1 MKKLLIS
8 RILACLIFLTIW
20 GSKTYAQGST
30 SSIDAGT
37 ETFKITSNT
46 RINSQK
52 TEYQYYAS
60 ANISLFIGADEVW
73 KNDEIYSGKY
83 YLSSGGN
90 MGIKQDGNP
99 KKQTKAGYY
108 KAEQTNDN
116 KSACIALPNTGNYFH
131 FLFHT
136 KGKITLAFN
145 VKYKI
150 DPAKPDEKNQKD
162 LYVAKA
168 TNETV
173 TVVEKNNKKN
183 NYYTTRRGITPSSI
197 KVTTTEN
204 TETTETK
211 IDPQESDD
219 NKYFK
224 IRAVGGDHPMV
235 IKFDAEAGDEYCIW
249 MSSAEEFALGG
260 FTFNVDDSQRFTPW
274 TPVVH
279 RQIEFGKSPKDM
291 ENADAKAPSGV
302 EDITFMYGGWTNH
315 TNAVKAA
322 TWNADNSTWGFN
334 DNGTENTTYTIDGN
348 EKTDEWAKV
357 KAESETTEKLVTL
370 DGYGKFTAGCGQVP
384 TDQYG
389 NAYNPP
395 ATSAAPSVANIPC
408 RGTYYKFEPAKD
420 GTLNVYVRQAANSPL
435 YLVDETGK
443 PQKSIDYKAGNDAT
457 FTEGADASYTINKL
471 AACRYGFDVKAG
483 KTYVLFQN
491 NATLG
496 FYGFTFGASSTE
508 ATNVS
513 ISQTNGYTYEA
524 KNNATVTLT
533 KPLTANVWNT
543 ICLPFSMTEQQ
554 VRNAFGENARIAE
567 FKKVEESGNKEVALF
582 GMHYYQLI
590 TAGKPCLIK
599 PSKVSDNYTI
609 TGVTI
614 DAKEALTVTDSNKKF
629 DFVGTYAT
637 TSMPV
642 NSHFLGSNNGKLYY
656 ITAAKDISGLKAFLK
671 PAENNSG
678 AKLSIAFDS
687 TDNDQDNNTTGIEA
701 IKDYTDQD
709 AANSSANKGIYN
721 INGQFMGTNPAILPQ
736 GIYVKNG
743 KKFIV
748 K

>member
-1 MKKLLIS
+1 MKKLLTS

-30 SSIDAGT
+30 SSYDAGT
-37 ETFKITSNT
+37 ETFEITSNT
-46 RINSQK
+46 SIPKQS

-73 KNDEIYSGKY
+73 KNEKILGEKY

-90 MGIKQDGNP
+90 MGIKQDGIP
-99 KKQTKAGYY
+99 KKQTDAGYY
-108 KAEQTNDN
+108 GAEDTKENL
-116 KSACIALPNTGNYFH
+116 ACIALPNTGNYFH

-136 KGKITLAFN
+136 KGKIKLAFN

-150 DPAKPDEKNQKD
+150 DPTKPDEINQKY
-162 LYVAKA
+162 LYVEKA

-173 TVVEKNNKKN
+173 TVIKKDKN
-183 NYYTTRRGITPSSI
+183 YTTRRGITPSSI
-197 KVTTTEN
+197 NVTAT
-204 TETTETK
+204 TTETK

-224 IRAVGGDHPMV
+224 IRAVGGDHPME

-260 FTFNVDDSQRFTPW
+260 FTFEVDKTQLFTPW
-274 TPVVH
+274 KPVVH
-279 RQIEFGKSPKDM
+279 RQIEYGKSPEDMKD
-291 ENADAKAPSGV
+291 ADANAPSGV

-315 TNAVKAA
+315 PNAVKAA
-322 TWNADNSTWGFN
+322 TWDANNKTWGFN
-334 DNGTENTTYTIDGN
+334 DNGTDKTTYTINN
-348 EKTDEWAKV
+348 EQKIDKWEDV
-357 KAESETTEKLVTL
+357 KAESETTEHLVTL
-370 DGYGKFTAGCGQVP
+370 DGYAKFTAGCGQVP

-389 NAYNPP
+389 NAYTP
-395 ATSAAPSVANIPC
+395 ATSAAPNVANIPC

-420 GTLNVYVRQAANSPL
+420 GTLNVYVRQAADSPL

-457 FTEGADASYTINKL
+457 FKEGTDASYTINKL

-491 NATLG
+491 NETLG

-508 ATNVS
+508 ISNVT
-513 ISQTNGYTYEA
+513 ISQAEGYTYEA

-533 KPLTANVWNT
+533 KPLKANVWNA

-567 FKKVEESGNKEVALF
+567 FKKVDESGKKAVASF

-599 PSKVSDNYTI
+599 PSLVNDTYTI
-609 TGVTI
+609 KGVTI
-614 DAKEALTVTDSNKKF
+614 DAEQALTIADSNKKF
-629 DFVGTYAT
+629 DFVGTYART
-637 TSMPV
+637 TMPA
-642 NSHFLGSNNGKLYY
+642 NSHFLGSNDGKLYY
-656 ITAAKDISGLKAFLK
+656 ITADKEISGLKAFFQ
-671 PAENNSG
+671 PVSTSN

-687 TDNDQDNNTTGIEA
+687 TDNDFDNNTTGIEA
-701 IKDYTDQD
+701 IKDYMDQD

-736 GIYVKNG
+736 GIYVKNS

>member
-1 MKKLLIS
+1 MKRLLTS

-20 GSKTYAQGST
+20 GSKTYAQGSI
-30 SSIDAGT
+30 SSYTAGT

-46 RINSQK
+46 SIPKQN

-73 KNDEIYSGKY
+73 KNEEIFSGKY

-90 MGIKQDGNP
+90 MGIRQDEDP
-99 KKQTKAGYY
+99 TKQTDADYY
-108 KAEQTNDN
+108 KAERTTGS
-116 KSACIALPNTGNYFH
+116 SACIALPNTGNYFH

-136 KGKITLAFN
+136 KGKIKLAFN
-145 VKYKI
+145 VKYRDNAT
-150 DPAKPDEKNQKD
+150 DPTKLNQKD
-162 LYVAKA
+162 LYVEKA

-173 TVVEKNNKKN
+173 TVVDKNKKN
-183 NYYTTRRGITPSSI
+183 NYTTRRGITPSSI

-204 TETTETK
+204 TETTGTK
-211 IDPQESDD
+211 IDPQESDN

-224 IRAVGGDHPMV
+224 IRAVGGDHPMD
-235 IKFDAEAGDEYCIW
+235 IEFDAEAGDEYCIW

-260 FTFNVDDSQRFTPW
+260 FTFDVDESQLFTPW
-274 TPVVH
+274 KPVVH
-279 RQIEFGKSPKDM
+279 RQIEFGKSPKEIEDG
-291 ENADAKAPSGV
+291 NAPSGV

-315 TNAVKAA
+315 PNAVKAA
-322 TWNADNSTWGFN
+322 TWDATNKTWGFN
-334 DNGTENTTYTIDGN
+334 DNGTEKTKYTINGN
-348 EKTDEWAKV
+348 EKTDNWEEV

-389 NAYNPP
+389 KTYTPT
-395 ATSAAPSVANIPC
+395 TSVAPSVANIPC

-435 YLVDETGK
+435 FLVDETGK
-443 PQKSIDYKAGNDAT
+443 PQKSIDYKAGNDAK
-457 FTEGADASYTINKL
+457 FTEGTDASSYIIDKL
-471 AACRYGFDVKAG
+471 AACRYGFEVQAG

-491 NATLG
+491 NAKLG

-508 ATNVS
+508 VTNVS
-513 ISQTNGYTYEA
+513 ISQADGYTYEA

-533 KPLTANVWNT
+533 KPLKANVWNA

-554 VRNAFGENARIAE
+554 VRNAFGEDARIAE
-567 FKKVEESGNKEVALF
+567 FKKVDESGKKAVASF

-599 PSKVSDNYTI
+599 PSQVNENDTYTI
-609 TGVTI
+609 KGVTI
-614 DAKEALTVTDSNKKF
+614 DAEQALTIADSNKKF
-629 DFVGTYAT
+629 DFVGTYAPT
-637 TSMPV
+637 TMPA
-642 NSHFLGSNNGKLYY
+642 NSHFLGSNDGKLYY
-656 ITAAKDISGLKAFLK
+656 ITANKEISGLKAFFQ
-671 PAENNSG
+671 PVSTSN

-687 TDNDQDNNTTGIEA
+687 TDNDFDNNTTGIEA
-701 IKDYTDQD
+701 IKDYMDQD

>member
-1 MKKLLIS
+1 MKRLLTS

-20 GSKTYAQGST
+20 ESKIYAQGSI
-30 SSIDAGT
+30 SSYIAGT
-37 ETFKITSNT
+37 ETFEITSNT
-46 RINSQK
+46 SIPKQS

-73 KNDEIYSGKY
+73 KNEEIFSGKY

-90 MGIKQDGNP
+90 MGIKQDKDQN
-99 KKQTKAGYY
+99 KQTDAGYY
-108 KAEQTNDN
+108 KAEKTTGN
-116 KSACIALPNTGNYFH
+116 SACIALPNTGNYFH

-136 KGKITLAFN
+136 KGKIKLAFN
-145 VKYKI
+145 VKYKLN
-150 DPAKPDEKNQKD
+150 PAKPDEINRKY
-162 LYVAKA
+162 LYVEKA
-168 TNETV
+168 TNEPV
-173 TVVEKNNKKN
+173 TVVYKKN
-183 NYYTTRRGITPSSI
+183 EYTTRRGITPSSI
-197 KVTTTEN
+197 NVTAT
-204 TETTETK
+204 TETTIE
-211 IDPQESDD
+211 PQESGE

-224 IRAVGGDHPMV
+224 IIGVGGDHPMV
-235 IKFDAEAGDEYCIW
+235 IEFDAEAGDEYCIW

-260 FTFNVDDSQRFTPW
+260 FTFDVDDSQLFTPW
-274 TPVVH
+274 KPVVH

-291 ENADAKAPSGV
+291 ENADRNAPSGV

-315 TNAVKAA
+315 PNAVKAA
-322 TWNADNSTWGFN
+322 TWDEANKTWGFN
-334 DNGTENTTYTIDGN
+334 DNGTKNTKYTINDN
-348 EKTDEWAKV
+348 EKTDKWEDV
-357 KAESETTEKLVTL
+357 KAESATTEQLFTL
-370 DGYGKFTAGCGQVP
+370 DGYAKFTPGCGQVP

-389 NAYNPP
+389 NNYTPT
-395 ATSAAPSVANIPC
+395 TSAVPSVANIPC

-435 YLVDETGK
+435 FLVDETGK

-457 FTEGADASYTINKL
+457 FTEGPDASYSIDKL
-471 AACRYGFDVKAG
+471 AACRYGFEVQAG

-491 NATLG
+491 NAMLG

-508 ATNVS
+508 ETNVS
-513 ISQTNGYTYEA
+513 ISQTDGYTYEA
-524 KNNATVTLT
+524 KNNTTVTLT
-533 KPLTANVWNT
+533 KPLKANAWNA

-554 VRNAFGENARIAE
+554 VRNAFGEDARIAE
-567 FKKVEESGNKEVALF
+567 FKKVEESGKKAVASF

-599 PSKVSDNYTI
+599 PSQVNDTYTI
-609 TGVTI
+609 KGVTI
-614 DAKEALTVTDSNKKF
+614 DAENALTIADSNKKF
-629 DFVGTYAT
+629 DFVGTYAPT
-637 TSMPV
+637 TMPV
-642 NSHFLGSNNGKLYY
+642 NSHFLGSNDGKLYY
-656 ITAAKDISGLKAFLK
+656 ITADKEISGLKAFFQ
-671 PAENNSG
+671 PVSTSN

-687 TDNDQDNNTTGIEA
+687 TDNDFDNNTTGIEA
-701 IKDYTDQD
+701 IKDYMDQD

>member
-1 MKKLLIS
+1 MKRLFTS

-30 SSIDAGT
+30 SSYDAGT
-37 ETFKITSNT
+37 ETFEITSNT
-46 RINSQK
+46 KINSQS

-60 ANISLFIGADEVW
+60 ANISLFIGAKEVW
-73 KNDEIYSGKY
+73 KEPIKIGDSY
-83 YLSSGGN
+83 YLSSKGN
-90 MGIKQDGNP
+90 PGIKPNDGAG
-99 KKQTKAGYY
+99 KQIDAEY
-108 KAEQTNDN
+108 KGSQN
-116 KSACIALPNTGNYFH
+116 CIALPNTGNYFH

-136 KGKITLAFN
+136 KGKITLDFN
-145 VKYKI
+145 VNYSNETTKS
-150 DPAKPDEKNQKD
+150 
-162 LYVAKA
+162 LYVEKA
-168 TNETV
+168 TNEPV
-173 TVVEKNNKKN
+173 TVAQNNKD
-183 NYYTTRRGITPSSI
+183 YTTTKGITTEKTEASL
-197 KVTTTEN
+197 TTTGTN
-204 TETTETK
+204 ISATNK
-211 IDPQESDD
+211 DD
-219 NKYFK
+219 NRYFK
-224 IRAVGGDHPMV
+224 VHAPAGNNSLI
-235 IKFDAEAGDEYCIW
+235 IKIDAEAGEEYYIW
-249 MSSAEEFALGG
+249 MPSAEEFALGG
-260 FTFNVDDSQRFTPW
+260 FTFEVDKTQLFTPW
-274 TPVVH
+274 KPVVH
-279 RQIEFGKSPKDM
+279 RQIEYGKSPEDMKD
-291 ENADAKAPSGV
+291 ADANAPSGV

-315 TNAVKAA
+315 PNAVKAA
-322 TWNADNSTWGFN
+322 TWDANNKTWGFN
-334 DNGTENTTYTIDGN
+334 DNGTDKTTYTINN
-348 EKTDEWAKV
+348 EKKIDKWEEV
-357 KAESETTEKLVTL
+357 KAESETTEHLVTL
-370 DGYGKFTAGCGQVP
+370 DSYAKFTAGCGQVP

-389 NAYNPP
+389 NAYIP

-420 GTLNVYVRQAANSPL
+420 GTLNIYVRQAADSPL

-443 PQKSIDYKAGNDAT
+443 PQKSIDYKAGNDAK
-457 FTEGADASYTINKL
+457 FTEGTDASYTINKL

-491 NATLG
+491 NEKLG

-508 ATNVS
+508 ETKVS
-513 ISQTNGYTYEA
+513 ISQNNGYTYEA

-533 KPLTANVWNT
+533 KPLKANVWNA

-554 VRNAFGENARIAE
+554 VRNAFGEDARIAE
-567 FKKVEESGNKEVALF
+567 FKKVEESGKKDVALF

-599 PSKVSDNYTI
+599 PSQVSDTYTI
-609 TGVTI
+609 SGVTI
-614 DAKEALTVTDSNKKF
+614 DAEKALTIVDSNKKF

-642 NSHFLGSNNGKLYY
+642 NSHFLGSNDGKLYY
-656 ITAAKDISGLKAFLK
+656 ITTAKNISGLKAFLK
-671 PAENNSG
+671 PVENNSG

-687 TDNDQDNNTTGIEA
+687 TVNDQDNNTTGIEA
-701 IKDYTDQD
+701 IKDYTEQD

>member
-1 MKKLLIS
+1 MKRLLTTS

-30 SSIDAGT
+30 SSYDAGT
-37 ETFKITSNT
+37 ETFEITSNT
-46 RINSQK
+46 KINSQS

-73 KNDEIYSGKY
+73 KNDEISGKY

-90 MGIKQDGNP
+90 MGIRQDGNP
-99 KKQTKAGYY
+99 KRQTDAGYY
-108 KAEQTNDN
+108 EAEKTTGN
-116 KSACIALPNTGNYFH
+116 SACIALPNTGNYFH

-136 KGKITLAFN
+136 KGKIKLAFN
-145 VKYKI
+145 VNYAKKTGKY
-150 DPAKPDEKNQKD
+150 
-162 LYVAKA
+162 LYVEKA
-168 TNETV
+168 TNEPV
-173 TVVEKNNKKN
+173 TVVYKNNN
-183 NYYTTRRGITPSSI
+183 YTTRRGKTPSSI
-197 KVTTTEN
+197 NVTATTTE
-204 TETTETK
+204 TT
-211 IDPQESDD
+211 IDTLESGD

-224 IRAVGGDHPMV
+224 ISGAGGNHPME

-260 FTFNVDDSQRFTPW
+260 FTFNVDESQLFTPW
-274 TPVVH
+274 KPVVH
-279 RQIEFGKSPKDM
+279 RQIEFGKSPENMKD
-291 ENADAKAPSGV
+291 ADAKAPSGV

-315 TNAVKAA
+315 PNAVKAA
-322 TWNADNSTWGFN
+322 TWDAINKTWGFN
-334 DNGTENTTYTIDGN
+334 DNGTKNTTYTINN
-348 EKTDEWAKV
+348 EQKIDKWEAV
-357 KAESETTEKLVTL
+357 RAESETTDQLVTL
-370 DGYGKFTAGCGQVP
+370 DGYAKFTPGCGQVP

-389 NAYNPP
+389 NTYVPTT
-395 ATSAAPSVANIPC
+395 TSSAVPSVANIPC

-420 GTLNVYVRQAANSPL
+420 GTLNVYVRQAADSPL

-457 FTEGADASYTINKL
+457 FKEGTDASYTINKL

-491 NATLG
+491 NETLG

-513 ISQTNGYTYEA
+513 ISQNNGYTYEA
-524 KNNATVTLT
+524 KNNAKVTLT
-533 KPLTANVWNT
+533 KPLKANVWNA

-554 VRNAFGENARIAE
+554 VRNAFGEDARIAE
-567 FKKVEESGNKEVALF
+567 FKKVDESGKKAVASF

-599 PSKVSDNYTI
+599 PSLVNDTYTI
-609 TGVTI
+609 KGVTI
-614 DAKEALTVTDSNKKF
+614 DAEQALTIADSNKKF
-629 DFVGTYAT
+629 DFVGTYAPT
-637 TSMPV
+637 IMPA
-642 NSHFLGSNNGKLYY
+642 NSHFLGSNDGKLYY
-656 ITAAKDISGLKAFLK
+656 ITTAKNISGLKAFLK
-671 PAENNSG
+671 PVENNSG

-687 TDNDQDNNTTGIEA
+687 TVNDQDNNTTGIEA
-701 IKDYTDQD
+701 IKDYTDKE

-721 INGQFMGTNPAILPQ
+721 INGQFVGTNPAILPQ

>member
-1 MKKLLIS
+1 MKRLFTS

-30 SSIDAGT
+30 SSYDAGT
-37 ETFKITSNT
+37 ETFEITSNT
-46 RINSQK
+46 KINSQS

-73 KNDEIYSGKY
+73 ENPKRIGSKY
-83 YLSSGGN
+83 YLSSQGN
-90 MGIKQDGNP
+90 PGIKPDDNG
-99 KKQTKAGYY
+99 KEID
-108 KAEQTNDN
+108 AEFD
-116 KSACIALPNTGNYFH
+116 KSQNCIPLPNTGNYFH

-136 KGKITLAFN
+136 KGKIILAFN
-145 VKYKI
+145 VNY
-150 DPAKPDEKNQKD
+150 AKPGNKY
-162 LYVAKA
+162 LYVEKP
-168 TNETV
+168 TNKDV
-173 TVVEKNNKKN
+173 TLINNGN
-183 NYYTTRRGITPSSI
+183 NYT
-197 KVTTTEN
+197 
-204 TETTETK
+204 TK
-211 IDPQESDD
+211 IGISSEKTQVTSTGTEIKEPQSGD
-219 NKYFK
+219 NRYFQ
-224 IRAVGGDHPMV
+224 INASAGDHPMV
-235 IKFDAEAGDEYCIW
+235 IGIDAEAGEEYYIW
-249 MSSAEEFALGG
+249 MYKAEKFALGG
-260 FTFNVDDSQRFTPW
+260 FTFEVDKTQLFTPW
-274 TPVVH
+274 KPVVH
-279 RQIEFGKSPKDM
+279 RQIEYGKSPEDMKD
-291 ENADAKAPSGV
+291 ADANAPSGV

-315 TNAVKAA
+315 PNAVKAA
-322 TWNADNSTWGFN
+322 TWDANNKTWGFN
-334 DNGTENTTYTIDGN
+334 DNGTDKTTYTINN
-348 EKTDEWAKV
+348 EKKIDKWEEV
-357 KAESETTEKLVTL
+357 KAESETTEHLVTL
-370 DGYGKFTAGCGQVP
+370 DSYAKFTAGCGQVP

-389 NAYNPP
+389 NAYTP

-420 GTLNVYVRQAANSPL
+420 GTLNIYVRQAADSPL

-457 FTEGADASYTINKL
+457 FKEGTDASYTINKL

-491 NATLG
+491 NETLG

-508 ATNVS
+508 ATNIS
-513 ISQTNGYTYEA
+513 ISQNNGYTYEA
-524 KNNATVTLT
+524 KNNAKVTLT
-533 KPLTANVWNT
+533 KPLKANVWNA

-554 VRNAFGENARIAE
+554 VRNAFGEDARIAE
-567 FKKVEESGNKEVALF
+567 FKKVDESGKKAVASF

-614 DAKEALTVTDSNKKF
+614 DTEKALTVTDSNKKF
-629 DFVGTYAT
+629 DFVGTYAPT
-637 TSMPV
+637 TMPT
-642 NSHFLGSNNGKLYY
+642 NSHFLGSNDGKLYY
-656 ITAAKDISGLKAFLK
+656 ITTAKNISGLKAFLK
-671 PAENNSG
+671 PVENNSG

-687 TDNDQDNNTTGIEA
+687 TVNDQDNNTTGIEA
-701 IKDYTDQD
+701 IKDYTEQD

-743 KKFIV
+743 KKFII

>member
-1 MKKLLIS
+1 MKRLFTS

-20 GSKTYAQGST
+20 GSKTYAQGSI
-30 SSIDAGT
+30 SSYTAGT
-37 ETFKITSNT
+37 ETFEITSNT
-46 RINSQK
+46 SIPKQS

-73 KNDEIYSGKY
+73 ENPKLIGSKY
-83 YLSSGGN
+83 YLSSQGN
-90 MGIKQDGNP
+90 PGIKPDDNG
-99 KKQTKAGYY
+99 KEID
-108 KAEQTNDN
+108 AEFKGSQN
-116 KSACIALPNTGNYFH
+116 CIALPNTGNYFH

-136 KGKITLAFN
+136 KGKISLAFN
-145 VKYKI
+145 VNYANPGNKY
-150 DPAKPDEKNQKD
+150 
-162 LYVAKA
+162 LYVEKP
-168 TNETV
+168 TNKDV
-173 TVVEKNNKKN
+173 TIINNGN
-183 NYYTTRRGITPSSI
+183 NYT
-197 KVTTTEN
+197 
-204 TETTETK
+204 TK
-211 IDPQESDD
+211 IGISSEKTQVTSTGTTITEPQSGD
-219 NKYFK
+219 NRYFK
-224 IRAVGGDHPMV
+224 IYASTKGDHPMV
-235 IKFDAEAGDEYCIW
+235 INIDAEAGEEYYIW
-249 MSSAEEFALGG
+249 MASAENFALGG
-260 FTFNVDDSQRFTPW
+260 FTFKVDDSQRFTPW

-322 TWNADNSTWGFN
+322 TWDAIKRTWGFN
-334 DNGTENTTYTIDGN
+334 DNGNENTTSYTINN
-348 EKTDEWAKV
+348 EQKIDKWETV

-389 NAYNPP
+389 KAFDPTQ
-395 ATSAAPSVANIPC
+395 TSSAVPSVANIPC

-420 GTLNVYVRQAANSPL
+420 GTLNVYVRQAAGSPL

-443 PQKSIDYKAGNDAT
+443 LQKSIDYKAGNGAK
-457 FTEGADASYTINKL
+457 FTGTDASYYIIDKL

-508 ATNVS
+508 ISNVT
-513 ISQTNGYTYEA
+513 ISQAKGYTYEA
-524 KNNATVTLT
+524 KNNAKVTLTLT
-533 KPLTANVWNT
+533 KPLKENVWNA

-554 VRNAFGENARIAE
+554 VRNAFGEDARIAE
-567 FKKVEESGNKEVALF
+567 FKKVDESGKNAVASF

-599 PSKVSDNYTI
+599 PSKVSNTYNI
-609 TGVTI
+609 QGVTI
-614 DAKEALTVTDSNKKF
+614 DAENALTVTDSNKKF

-637 TSMPV
+637 QKMPV
-642 NSHFLGSNNGKLYY
+642 NSHFLGSNDGKLYY
-656 ITAAKDISGLKAFLK
+656 ITADKEISGLKAFLK
-671 PAENNSG
+671 PVENNPAG

-701 IKDYTDQD
+701 IKDYTEQD

-721 INGQFMGTNPAILPQ
+721 INGQFVGTNPAILPQ

-743 KKFIV
+743 KKFII

>member
-1 MKKLLIS
+1 MKRLFTS

-20 GSKTYAQGST
+20 GSKTYAQ
-30 SSIDAGT
+30 SSISSYAAGT
-37 ETFKITSNT
+37 ETFEITSNT
-46 RINSQK
+46 RINSQS

-73 KNDEIYSGKY
+73 KNEEIFSGKY

-90 MGIKQDGNP
+90 MGIKQDKDQN
-99 KKQTKAGYY
+99 KQTDAGYY
-108 KAEQTNDN
+108 KAEKTTGN
-116 KSACIALPNTGNYFH
+116 SACIALPNTGNYFH

-136 KGKITLAFN
+136 KGKIKLAFN
-145 VKYKI
+145 VKYKFN
-150 DPAKPDEKNQKD
+150 PAKPDEINTKY
-162 LYVAKA
+162 LYVEKA
-168 TNETV
+168 TNEQV
-173 TVVEKNNKKN
+173 TVIYKNNE
-183 NYYTTRRGITPSSI
+183 YTTRRGKTPSSI
-197 KVTTTEN
+197 KVTPT
-204 TETTETK
+204 TTETK
-211 IDPQESDD
+211 IDPQKSGA
-219 NKYFK
+219 NKYFR
-224 IRAVGGDHPMV
+224 IRGVGGDHPMD
-235 IKFDAEAGDEYCIW
+235 IEFDAEAGDEYCIW

-260 FTFNVDDSQRFTPW
+260 FTFDVDESQLFTPW
-274 TPVVH
+274 KPVVH
-279 RQIEFGKSPKDM
+279 RQIEFGKSPEDMKD
-291 ENADAKAPSGV
+291 ADANAPSGV
-302 EDITFMYGGWTNH
+302 EDITLMYGGWTNH
-315 TNAVKAA
+315 PNAVNAA
-322 TWNADNSTWGFN
+322 TWDAINKTWGFN
-334 DNGTENTTYTIDGN
+334 DNGTDNTTYTINN
-348 EKTDEWAKV
+348 EKKIDKWEEV

-370 DGYGKFTAGCGQVP
+370 DGYAKFTAGCGQVP

-389 NAYNPP
+389 KTYTQT
-395 ATSAAPSVANIPC
+395 TSAAPSVANIPC

-457 FTEGADASYTINKL
+457 ITKGTDVSSYTINKL

-533 KPLTANVWNT
+533 KPLKANVWNA

-554 VRNAFGENARIAE
+554 VRSAFGEDARIAE
-567 FKKVEESGNKEVALF
+567 FKKVEESGKKDVALF

-599 PSKVSDNYTI
+599 PSQVSETYTI
-609 TGVTI
+609 ESVTI
-614 DAKEALTVTDSNKKF
+614 DAEEALTVTDSNKKF
-629 DFVGTYAT
+629 DFVGTYAPT
-637 TSMPV
+637 TMPV
-642 NSHFLGSNNGKLYY
+642 NSHFLGSNDGKLYY
-656 ITAAKDISGLKAFLK
+656 ITANKEISGLKAFLK

-701 IKDYTDQD
+701 IKDYTEQD

>member
-1 MKKLLIS
+1 MKKLLTS

-20 GSKTYAQGST
+20 GSKTYAQGSI
-30 SSIDAGT
+30 SSYTAGT
-37 ETFKITSNT
+37 ETFEITSNT
-46 RINSQK
+46 SIPKQS

-73 KNDEIYSGKY
+73 ENPKLIGSKY
-83 YLSSGGN
+83 YLSS
-90 MGIKQDGNP
+90 QGNP
-99 KKQTKAGYY
+99 GIQQDDSKNNQID
-108 KAEQTNDN
+108 AEFD
-116 KSACIALPNTGNYFH
+116 KSQNCIPLPNTGNYFH

-145 VKYKI
+145 VNYANPGNKY
-150 DPAKPDEKNQKD
+150 
-162 LYVAKA
+162 LYVEKP
-168 TNETV
+168 TNKNV
-173 TVVEKNNKKN
+173 TLINNGN
-183 NYYTTRRGITPSSI
+183 NYTAKIGISSEKTQVTSTGTTIT
-197 KVTTTEN
+197 E
-204 TETTETK
+204 
-211 IDPQESDD
+211 PQSGY
-219 NKYFK
+219 NRYFK
-224 IRAVGGDHPMV
+224 INASAGDHPMV
-235 IKFDAEAGDEYCIW
+235 IEIEAEAGEEYYIW
-249 MSSAEEFALGG
+249 MYKAEKFALGG
-260 FTFNVDDSQRFTPW
+260 FTFDVDESQLFTPW
-274 TPVVH
+274 KPVVH
-279 RQIEFGKSPKDM
+279 RQIEFGKSPKEM
-291 ENADAKAPSGV
+291 EIEDGNAPSGV
-302 EDITFMYGGWTNH
+302 EDISFMYGGWTNH
-315 TNAVKAA
+315 PNAVKAA
-322 TWNADNSTWGFN
+322 TWDAINKTWGFN
-334 DNGTENTTYTIDGN
+334 DNGTDKTTYTINN
-348 EKTDEWAKV
+348 EQKIDKWEDV

-370 DGYGKFTAGCGQVP
+370 DGYAKFTAGCGQVP

-389 NAYNPP
+389 KAYTP

-420 GTLNVYVRQAANSPL
+420 GTLNVYVRQAADSPL

-457 FTEGADASYTINKL
+457 FKEGTDASYTINKL

-483 KTYVLFQN
+483 KTYILFQN
-491 NATLG
+491 NEKLG

-513 ISQTNGYTYEA
+513 ISQADGYTYEA

-533 KPLTANVWNT
+533 KPLKANVWNA

-554 VRNAFGENARIAE
+554 VRNAFGEDARIAE
-567 FKKVEESGNKEVALF
+567 FKKVDESGKKAVASF

-599 PSKVSDNYTI
+599 PSQVNENDTYTI
-609 TGVTI
+609 KGVTI
-614 DAKEALTVTDSNKKF
+614 DAEQALTIADSNKKF

-642 NSHFLGSNNGKLYY
+642 NSHFLGSNDGKLYY
-656 ITAAKDISGLKAFLK
+656 ITANKEISGLKAFLK

-687 TDNDQDNNTTGIEA
+687 TVNDQDNNTTGIEA
-701 IKDYTDQD
+701 IKDYTEQD

-721 INGQFMGTNPAILPQ
+721 INGQFVGTNPAILPQ

>member
-1 MKKLLIS
+1 MKKLLTS

-30 SSIDAGT
+30 SSYEAGT
-37 ETFKITSNT
+37 ETFEITSNT
-46 RINSQK
+46 RIPGQS

-73 KNDEIYSGKY
+73 KNDEISGKY

-90 MGIKQDGNP
+90 MGIRQDINP
-99 KKQTKAGYY
+99 KKQTDAGYY
-108 KAEQTNDN
+108 GAEDTKENL
-116 KSACIALPNTGNYFH
+116 ACIALPNTGNYFH

-136 KGKITLAFN
+136 KGKIKLAFN
-145 VKYKI
+145 VKYKFN
-150 DPAKPDEKNQKD
+150 PAKPDEINQKN

-168 TNETV
+168 TTKPV
-173 TVVEKNNKKN
+173 TVVYKGND
-183 NYYTTRRGITPSSI
+183 YTTRRGITPSSI

-204 TETTETK
+204 TETTGTK
-211 IDPQESDD
+211 IEPQESDD

-224 IRAVGGDHPMV
+224 IRAVGGYHPMD
-235 IKFDAEAGDEYCIW
+235 IEFDAEAGDEYCIW

-260 FTFNVDDSQRFTPW
+260 FTFDVDESQLFTPW
-274 TPVVH
+274 KPVVH
-279 RQIEFGKSPKDM
+279 RQIEFGKSPKEM
-291 ENADAKAPSGV
+291 EIEDGNAPSGV
-302 EDITFMYGGWTNH
+302 EDISFMYGGWTNH
-315 TNAVKAA
+315 PNAVKAA
-322 TWNADNSTWGFN
+322 TWDAINKTWGFN
-334 DNGTENTTYTIDGN
+334 DNGTDNTKYTINGN
-348 EKTDEWAKV
+348 EKTDNWEEV
-357 KAESETTEKLVTL
+357 KAESETTDKLVTL
-370 DGYGKFTAGCGQVP
+370 DGYTKFTSGCGQVP

-389 NAYNPP
+389 KAFDPTQTSS
-395 ATSAAPSVANIPC
+395 ATPSVANIPC

-420 GTLNVYVRQAANSPL
+420 GTLNVYVRQAADSPL

-443 PQKSIDYKAGNDAT
+443 PQKSTDYKAGNDAT
-457 FTEGADASYTINKL
+457 FTEGPDASYVIDKL

-491 NATLG
+491 NETLG

-513 ISQTNGYTYEA
+513 ISQNNGYTYEA

-533 KPLTANVWNT
+533 KPLKANVWNA

-554 VRNAFGENARIAE
+554 VRNAFGEDARIAE
-567 FKKVEESGNKEVALF
+567 FKKVDESGKKAVASF

-599 PSKVSDNYTI
+599 PSQVSDTYTI
-609 TGVTI
+609 SGVTI
-614 DAKEALTVTDSNKKF
+614 DAEKALTIVDSNKKF

-642 NSHFLGSNNGKLYY
+642 NSHFLGSNDGKLYY
-656 ITAAKDISGLKAFLK
+656 ITANKEISGLKAFLK
-671 PAENNSG
+671 PVENNSG

-687 TDNDQDNNTTGIEA
+687 TVNDQDNNTTGIEA
-701 IKDYTDQD
+701 IKDYMDQD

>member
-1 MKKLLIS
+1 MRRLLIS

-30 SSIDAGT
+30 SSYEAGT
-37 ETFKITSNT
+37 ETFEITSNT
-46 RINSQK
+46 SIPSQS

-73 KNDEIYSGKY
+73 KNEQIFSGKY

-90 MGIKQDGNP
+90 MGIRQDGNSN
-99 KKQTKAGYY
+99 KHTDAGFYDAADTK
-108 KAEQTNDN
+108 D

-136 KGKITLAFN
+136 KGKFKLAFN
-145 VKYKI
+145 AKYKI
-150 DPAKPDEKNQKD
+150 DPTKPDEINQKY
-162 LYVAKA
+162 LYVEKA

-173 TVVEKNNKKN
+173 TVIKKGKN
-183 NYYTTRRGITPSSI
+183 YTTRRGITPSTI
-197 KVTTTEN
+197 NVTAT
-204 TETTETK
+204 TTETK
-211 IDPQESDD
+211 IDPQESGD

-224 IRAVGGDHPMV
+224 ISGVGGNHPME
-235 IKFDAEAGDEYCIW
+235 IEFDAEAGDEYYIW
-249 MSSAEEFALGG
+249 ISSTEEFALGG
-260 FTFNVDDSQRFTPW
+260 FTFDVDESQLFTPW
-274 TPVVH
+274 KPTVH
-279 RQIEFGKSPKDM
+279 RQIEYDKKTKETED
-291 ENADAKAPSGV
+291 ADGNAPSGV
-302 EDITFMYGGWTNH
+302 ENITFMYGGWTNH
-315 TNAVKAA
+315 PNAVKAA
-322 TWNADNSTWGFN
+322 TWDAAKSTWGFI
-334 DNGTENTTYTIDGN
+334 DNGTENTKYTINGN
-348 EKTDEWAKV
+348 EKMDKWEDV
-357 KAESETTEKLVTL
+357 KAESETTDQLVTL
-370 DGYGKFTAGCGQVP
+370 DGYAKFTPGCGQVP

-389 NAYNPP
+389 NAYAPTP
-395 ATSAAPSVANIPC
+395 TSSAVPSVANIPC

-420 GTLNVYVRQAANSPL
+420 GTLNVYVRQEANSPL

-443 PQKSIDYKAGNDAT
+443 PQKSTDYKAGNDAT
-457 FTEGADASYTINKL
+457 FTEGTDASYTTDKL
-471 AACRYGFDVKAG
+471 AACRYGFNVKAG

-491 NATLG
+491 NEKLG

-508 ATNVS
+508 ATIVS
-513 ISQTNGYTYEA
+513 ISQTDGYAYEA

-533 KPLTANVWNT
+533 KPLKANVWNA

-554 VRNAFGENARIAE
+554 VRNAFGEDVRIAE
-567 FKKVEESGNKEVALF
+567 FKKIDEINKKAVASF

-599 PSKVSDNYTI
+599 PSQVSETYTI
-609 TGVTI
+609 SGVTI
-614 DAKEALTVTDSNKKF
+614 DAAKALTITDPNQEF
-629 DFVGTYAT
+629 DFVGTYTST
-637 TSMPV
+637 TMPA
-642 NSHFLGSNNGKLYY
+642 NSHFLGSNDGKLYY
-656 ITAAKDISGLKAFLK
+656 ITTAKNISGLKAFLK
-671 PAENNSG
+671 PADNNSG

-687 TDNDQDNNTTGIEA
+687 TVNDQDNNTTGIDA
-701 IKDYTDQD
+701 IKDYTEQD

>member
-1 MKKLLIS
+1 MKRLFTS

-20 GSKTYAQGST
+20 GSKTYAQG
-30 SSIDAGT
+30 T
-37 ETFKITSNT
+37 ETFEITSNT
-46 RINSQK
+46 SIPKQS

-73 KNDEIYSGKY
+73 ENPKLIGSKY
-83 YLSSGGN
+83 YLSSQGN
-90 MGIKQDGNP
+90 PGIKPDDNG
-99 KKQTKAGYY
+99 KEID
-108 KAEQTNDN
+108 AEFD
-116 KSACIALPNTGNYFH
+116 KSQNCIPLPNTGNYFH

-145 VKYKI
+145 VNY
-150 DPAKPDEKNQKD
+150 AKPGNKY
-162 LYVAKA
+162 LYVEKP
-168 TNETV
+168 TNKDV
-173 TVVEKNNKKN
+173 TLINNGN
-183 NYYTTRRGITPSSI
+183 NYT
-197 KVTTTEN
+197 
-204 TETTETK
+204 TK
-211 IDPQESDD
+211 IGISSEKTQVTSTGTTIKEPQSGD
-219 NKYFK
+219 NRYFQ
-224 IRAVGGDHPMV
+224 INASAGDHPM
-235 IKFDAEAGDEYCIW
+235 IIGIDAEAGEEYYIW
-249 MSSAEEFALGG
+249 MYKAEKFALGG
-260 FTFNVDDSQRFTPW
+260 FTFVVDDSQRFTPW
-274 TPVVH
+274 KPVVH
-279 RQIEFGKSPKDM
+279 RQIELDKSPENMKD
-291 ENADAKAPSGV
+291 ADGTAPSGV
-302 EDITFMYGGWTNH
+302 KDITFMYGGWTNH
-315 TNAVKAA
+315 PNAVKAA
-322 TWNADNSTWGFN
+322 TWNDTEKTWGFN
-334 DNGTENTTYTIDGN
+334 DNGTDNTKYTIDGN
-348 EKTDEWAKV
+348 VKTDEWAEV
-357 KAESETTEKLVTL
+357 KAEDQLVTL

-389 NAYNPP
+389 NAYNTP

-435 YLVDETGK
+435 FLVDETGK

-457 FTEGADASYTINKL
+457 FTEGTDVSSYIINKL

-491 NATLG
+491 NETLG

-513 ISQTNGYTYEA
+513 ISQNNGYTYEA
-524 KNNATVTLT
+524 KNNATVKLT
-533 KPLTANVWNT
+533 KPLSANVWNA

-554 VRNAFGENARIAE
+554 VRSAFGEDARIAE
-567 FKKVEESGNKEVALF
+567 FKKVEESGNKDVALF

-599 PSKVSDNYTI
+599 PSKVSDTYYTI
-609 TGVTI
+609 QGVTI
-614 DAKEALTVTDSNKKF
+614 DAEEALTIVDSNKKF

-637 TSMPV
+637 KEMPV
-642 NSHFLGSNNGKLYY
+642 NSHFLGNNDGKLYY
-656 ITAAKDISGLKAFLK
+656 ITTAKNISGLKAFLK
-671 PAENNSG
+671 PADNNSG

-701 IKDYTDQD
+701 IKDYTDQE

-721 INGQFMGTNPAILPQ
+721 INGQFVGTNPAILPQ

>member
-1 MKKLLIS
+1 MKRLFTS

-20 GSKTYAQGST
+20 GSKTYAQGNS
-30 SSIDAGT
+30 AGT
-37 ETFKITSNT
+37 ETFEITSNT
-46 RINSQK
+46 SIPKQS

-60 ANISLFIGADEVW
+60 ANISLFIGADETW
-73 KNDEIYSGKY
+73 KNDKINSKY

-90 MGIKQDGNP
+90 MGIKQDNNP
-99 KKQTKAGYY
+99 KKQTDAGYY
-108 KAEQTNDN
+108 EADQTKDN
-116 KSACIALPNTGNYFH
+116 SACIALPNTGNYFH

-136 KGKITLAFN
+136 KGKIKLDFN
-145 VKYKI
+145 VKYKFN
-150 DPAKPDEKNQKD
+150 PEKPDEINRKY
-162 LYVAKA
+162 LYVEKA
-168 TNETV
+168 TNKPV
-173 TVVEKNNKKN
+173 TVIYKNNE
-183 NYYTTRRGITPSSI
+183 YTTRRGKTPSSI
-197 KVTTTEN
+197 NVTATTTE
-204 TETTETK
+204 TT
-211 IDPQESDD
+211 IVPLESGD

-224 IRAVGGDHPMV
+224 ISGVGGDHPMD
-235 IKFDAEAGDEYCIW
+235 IEFDAEAGDEYCIW

-260 FTFNVDDSQRFTPW
+260 FTFDVDESQLFTPW
-274 TPVVH
+274 KPVVH
-279 RQIEFGKSPKDM
+279 RQIEFGKSPEDMKD
-291 ENADAKAPSGV
+291 ADANAPSGV
-302 EDITFMYGGWTNH
+302 EDITLMYGGWTNH
-315 TNAVKAA
+315 PNAVNAA
-322 TWNADNSTWGFN
+322 TWDAINKTWGFN
-334 DNGTENTTYTIDGN
+334 DNGTDNTTYTINN
-348 EKTDEWAKV
+348 EKKIDKWEEV
-357 KAESETTEKLVTL
+357 KAESETTDQLVTL
-370 DGYGKFTAGCGQVP
+370 DGYAKFTAGCGQFP

-389 NAYNPP
+389 NTYTT

-457 FTEGADASYTINKL
+457 FKEGTDASYTINKL

-508 ATNVS
+508 ESNVN

-533 KPLTANVWNT
+533 KPLKANVWNA

-554 VRNAFGENARIAE
+554 VRNAFGEDARIAE
-567 FKKVEESGNKEVALF
+567 FKKVDESGKKAVASF

-599 PSKVSDNYTI
+599 PSQVNENDTYTI
-609 TGVTI
+609 KGVTI
-614 DAKEALTVTDSNKKF
+614 DAEQALTIADSNKKF
-629 DFVGTYAT
+629 DFVGTYAPT
-637 TSMPV
+637 TMPT
-642 NSHFLGSNNGKLYY
+642 NSHFLGSNDGKLYY
-656 ITAAKDISGLKAFLK
+656 ITANKEISGLKAFFQ
-671 PAENNSG
+671 PVSTSN

-687 TDNDQDNNTTGIEA
+687 TDNDFDNNTTGIEA
-701 IKDYTDQD
+701 IKDYTEQD
-709 AANSSANKGIYN
+709 AANSSANKDIYN

>member
-1 MKKLLIS
+1 MKKLLTS
-8 RILACLIFLTIW
+8 RILACLIFLTIL

-30 SSIDAGT
+30 SSYSAGT
-37 ETFKITSNT
+37 ETFEITSNT
-46 RINSQK
+46 RIPGQS

-73 KNDEIYSGKY
+73 KNDEISGKY

-90 MGIKQDGNP
+90 MGIRQDENP
-99 KKQTKAGYY
+99 KKQTDAGFYDAVDT
-108 KAEQTNDN
+108 KD

-136 KGKITLAFN
+136 KGKIKLAFN
-145 VKYKI
+145 VKYKF
-150 DPAKPDEKNQKD
+150 DPTKPDEINQKY
-162 LYVAKA
+162 LYVEKA

-173 TVVEKNNKKN
+173 TVIKKGKN
-183 NYYTTRRGITPSSI
+183 YTTRRGITPSSI
-197 KVTTTEN
+197 NVTAT
-204 TETTETK
+204 TTETK
-211 IDPQESDD
+211 IEPQESDD

-224 IRAVGGDHPMV
+224 IRAVGGDHPME
-235 IKFDAEAGDEYCIW
+235 IEFDAEAGDEYCIW

-260 FTFNVDDSQRFTPW
+260 FTFKVDDSQRFTPW

-279 RQIEFGKSPKDM
+279 RQIESGKSPKEM
-291 ENADAKAPSGV
+291 ENADRNAPSGV
-302 EDITFMYGGWTNH
+302 EDISFMYGGWTNH
-315 TNAVKAA
+315 PNAVKAA
-322 TWNADNSTWGFN
+322 TWNDTEKTWGFN
-334 DNGTENTTYTIDGN
+334 ENGTANTTYTINNKQKIDKW
-348 EKTDEWAKV
+348 EDV

-370 DGYGKFTAGCGQVP
+370 DGYAKFTAGCGQVP

-389 NAYNPP
+389 NAYTP
-395 ATSAAPSVANIPC
+395 ATSAAPNVANIPC

-457 FTEGADASYTINKL
+457 FKEGTDASYTINKL

-491 NATLG
+491 NETLG

-513 ISQTNGYTYEA
+513 ISQTDGYTYEA

-533 KPLTANVWNT
+533 KPLKENVWNA

-554 VRNAFGENARIAE
+554 VRNAFGEDARIAE
-567 FKKVEESGNKEVALF
+567 FKKVEESGKKDVALF

-599 PSKVSDNYTI
+599 PSQVSDTYTI
-609 TGVTI
+609 SGVTI
-614 DAKEALTVTDSNKKF
+614 DAEKALTIVDSNKKF

-642 NSHFLGSNNGKLYY
+642 NSHFLGSNDGKLYY
-656 ITAAKDISGLKAFLK
+656 ITTAKNISGLKAFLK
-671 PAENNSG
+671 PVENNSG

-687 TDNDQDNNTTGIEA
+687 TVNDQDNNTTGIEA
-701 IKDYTDQD
+701 IKDYTEQD

>member
-1 MKKLLIS
+1 MKRLLTTS

-30 SSIDAGT
+30 SSYDAGT
-37 ETFKITSNT
+37 ETFEITSNT
-46 RINSQK
+46 KINSQS

-73 KNDEIYSGKY
+73 KNEQIFSGKY

-90 MGIKQDGNP
+90 MGIRQDGNP
-99 KKQTKAGYY
+99 KKQTDAGYCE
-108 KAEQTNDN
+108 AEKTTGN
-116 KSACIALPNTGNYFH
+116 SACIALPNTGNYFH

-136 KGKITLAFN
+136 KGKIILAFN
-145 VKYKI
+145 VNYANQTGKY
-150 DPAKPDEKNQKD
+150 
-162 LYVAKA
+162 LYVEKA
-168 TNETV
+168 TNEPV
-173 TVVEKNNKKN
+173 TVVYKNNN
-183 NYYTTRRGITPSSI
+183 YTTRRGKTPSSI
-197 KVTTTEN
+197 NVTATTTE
-204 TETTETK
+204 TT
-211 IDPQESDD
+211 IDTLESGD

-224 IRAVGGDHPMV
+224 ISGAGGNHPME

-260 FTFNVDDSQRFTPW
+260 FTFNVDKSQLFTPW
-274 TPVVH
+274 KPVVH
-279 RQIEFGKSPKDM
+279 RQIEFGKSPKEM
-291 ENADAKAPSGV
+291 EIEDGNAPSGV

-315 TNAVKAA
+315 PNAVKAA
-322 TWNADNSTWGFN
+322 TWDANNKTWGFN
-334 DNGTENTTYTIDGN
+334 DNGTDKTTYTINN
-348 EKTDEWAKV
+348 EKKIDKWEEV
-357 KAESETTEKLVTL
+357 KAESETTEHLVTL
-370 DGYGKFTAGCGQVP
+370 DSYAKFTAGCGQVP

-389 NAYNPP
+389 NAYTP

-420 GTLNVYVRQAANSPL
+420 GTLNIYVRQAADSPL

-457 FTEGADASYTINKL
+457 FKEGTDASYTINKL

-491 NATLG
+491 NETLG

-513 ISQTNGYTYEA
+513 ISQNNGYTYEA

-533 KPLTANVWNT
+533 KPLKANVWNA

-554 VRNAFGENARIAE
+554 VRNAFGEDARIAE
-567 FKKVEESGNKEVALF
+567 FKKVDESGKKAVASF

-599 PSKVSDNYTI
+599 PSQVNDTYTI
-609 TGVTI
+609 KGVTI
-614 DAKEALTVTDSNKKF
+614 DAEQALTIADYNKKF
-629 DFVGTYAT
+629 DFVGTYVST
-637 TSMPV
+637 TMPV
-642 NSHFLGSNNGKLYY
+642 NSHFLGSNDGKLYY
-656 ITAAKDISGLKAFLK
+656 ITADKEISGLKAFFQ
-671 PAENNSG
+671 PVSTSN

-687 TDNDQDNNTTGIEA
+687 TDNDFDNNTTGIEA
-701 IKDYTDQD
+701 IKDYMDQD

>member
-1 MKKLLIS
+1 MKKLLTS

-20 GSKTYAQGST
+20 GCKTYAQGSI
-30 SSIDAGT
+30 SSYTAGT
-37 ETFKITSNT
+37 ETFEITSNT
-46 RINSQK
+46 SIPKQS

-73 KNDEIYSGKY
+73 ENPKLIGSKY
-83 YLSSGGN
+83 YLSS
-90 MGIKQDGNP
+90 QGNP
-99 KKQTKAGYY
+99 GIQQDDSKNNQID
-108 KAEQTNDN
+108 AEFD
-116 KSACIALPNTGNYFH
+116 KSQNCIPLPNTGNYFH

-145 VKYKI
+145 VNYANPGNKY
-150 DPAKPDEKNQKD
+150 
-162 LYVAKA
+162 LYVEKP
-168 TNETV
+168 TNKNV
-173 TVVEKNNKKN
+173 TLTNKGN
-183 NYYTTRRGITPSSI
+183 SYTTKIGISSE
-197 KVTTTEN
+197 KTQVTSTGTTI
-204 TETTETK
+204 TE
-211 IDPQESDD
+211 PQLGD
-219 NKYFK
+219 NRYFK
-224 IRAVGGDHPMV
+224 INASAGDHPIV
-235 IKFDAEAGDEYCIW
+235 IEIDAEAGEEYYIW
-249 MSSAEEFALGG
+249 MYKAEKFALGG
-260 FTFNVDDSQRFTPW
+260 FTFDVDESQLFTPW
-274 TPVVH
+274 KPVVH
-279 RQIEFGKSPKDM
+279 RQIEFGKSPEDMKD
-291 ENADAKAPSGV
+291 ADVNAPSGV

-315 TNAVKAA
+315 PNAVNAA
-322 TWNADNSTWGFN
+322 TWDAIKKTWGFN
-334 DNGTENTTYTIDGN
+334 DNGTDNTTYTINN
-348 EKTDEWAKV
+348 EKKIDKWEDV

-370 DGYGKFTAGCGQVP
+370 DGYAKFTAGCGQVP

-389 NAYNPP
+389 KAYTPT
-395 ATSAAPSVANIPC
+395 TSAAPSVANIPC
-408 RGTYYKFEPAKD
+408 RGTYYKYEPAKD
-420 GTLNVYVRQAANSPL
+420 GTLNVYVRQAADSPL

-457 FTEGADASYTINKL
+457 ITEGTDVSSYTINKL

-513 ISQTNGYTYEA
+513 ISQSNGYTYEA

-533 KPLTANVWNT
+533 KPLKANVWNA

-554 VRNAFGENARIAE
+554 VRSAFGEDARIAE
-567 FKKVEESGNKEVALF
+567 FKKVEESGKKDVALF

-599 PSKVSDNYTI
+599 PSQVSETYTI
-609 TGVTI
+609 EGVTI
-614 DAKEALTVTDSNKKF
+614 DAEKALTIDDPNNKF

-642 NSHFLGSNNGKLYY
+642 NSHFLGSNDGKLYY
-656 ITAAKDISGLKAFLK
+656 ITTAKDISGLKAFLK
-671 PAENNSG
+671 PADNNSG

-687 TDNDQDNNTTGIEA
+687 TDNNQDNNTTGIEA

>member
-1 MKKLLIS
+1 MKRLLTS

-20 GSKTYAQGST
+20 GSKTYAQGGI
-30 SSIDAGT
+30 SSHTAGT

-46 RINSQK
+46 SIKKQN

-73 KNDEIYSGKY
+73 KNEEIFSGKY

-90 MGIKQDGNP
+90 MGIRQDNNQ
-99 KKQTKAGYY
+99 KKQTDAGYY
-108 KAEQTNDN
+108 EAKETTGN
-116 KSACIALPNTGNYFH
+116 SACIALPNTGNYFH

-136 KGKITLAFN
+136 KGKIKLDFN
-145 VKYKI
+145 AKYKLNL
-150 DPAKPDEKNQKD
+150 AKPDEINQKY
-162 LYVAKA
+162 LYVEKA
-168 TNETV
+168 TNKTV
-173 TVVEKNNKKN
+173 TVVDKKGNK
-183 NYYTTRRGITPSSI
+183 YTTRRGITPSSI
-197 KVTTTEN
+197 KVTA
-204 TETTETK
+204 TTETE
-211 IDPQESDD
+211 IEPQESGE

-224 IRAVGGDHPMV
+224 IIGVGGNHPMV
-235 IKFDAEAGDEYCIW
+235 IEFDAEAGDEYCIW

-260 FTFNVDDSQRFTPW
+260 FTFDVDDSQLFTPW
-274 TPVVH
+274 KPVVH
-279 RQIEFGKSPKDM
+279 RQIEYGKSPANMK
-291 ENADAKAPSGV
+291 NADGNAPSGV
-302 EDITFMYGGWTNH
+302 ENITFMYGGWTNH
-315 TNAVKAA
+315 PNAVKAA
-322 TWNADNSTWGFN
+322 TWDEANKTWGFN
-334 DNGTENTTYTIDGN
+334 DNGTKNTKYTINDN
-348 EKTDEWAKV
+348 EKTDKWEDV
-357 KAESETTEKLVTL
+357 KAESATTEQLFTL
-370 DGYGKFTAGCGQVP
+370 DGYAKFTAGCGQVP

-389 NAYNPP
+389 NIYTPT
-395 ATSAAPSVANIPC
+395 TSAAPSVANIPC

-435 YLVDETGK
+435 FLVDETGK
-443 PQKSIDYKAGNDAT
+443 PQKSIDYKAGNDAN
-457 FTEGADASYTINKL
+457 FTEGNDASYSIDKL
-471 AACRYGFDVKAG
+471 AACRYGFEVQAG

-491 NATLG
+491 NAMLG

-513 ISQTNGYTYEA
+513 ISQKDGYTYEV

-533 KPLTANVWNT
+533 KPLQANVWNA

-554 VRNAFGENARIAE
+554 VRNAFGKDVRIAE
-567 FKKVEESGNKEVALF
+567 FKEVDESGKKTVASF

-599 PSKVSDNYTI
+599 PSQVNENDTYTI
-609 TGVTI
+609 KGVTI
-614 DAKEALTVTDSNKKF
+614 DAEQALTIADFNKKF
-629 DFVGTYAT
+629 DFVGTYAPT
-637 TSMPV
+637 TMPA
-642 NSHFLGSNNGKLYY
+642 NSHFLGSNDGKLYY
-656 ITAAKDISGLKAFLK
+656 INANKEISGLKAFFQ
-671 PAENNSG
+671 PVSTSN

-687 TDNDQDNNTTGIEA
+687 TDNDFDNNTTGIEA
-701 IKDYTDQD
+701 IKDYMDQD

>member
-1 MKKLLIS
+1 MKKLLTS
-8 RILACLIFLTIW
+8 RILACLIFLTIL

-30 SSIDAGT
+30 SSYSAGT
-37 ETFKITSNT
+37 ETFEITSNT
-46 RINSQK
+46 RIPGQS

-73 KNDEIYSGKY
+73 KNDEISGKY

-90 MGIKQDGNP
+90 MGIRQDENP
-99 KKQTKAGYY
+99 KKQTDAGFYDAVDT
-108 KAEQTNDN
+108 KD

-136 KGKITLAFN
+136 KGKIKLAFN
-145 VKYKI
+145 VKYKF
-150 DPAKPDEKNQKD
+150 DPTKPDEINQKY
-162 LYVAKA
+162 LYVEKA

-173 TVVEKNNKKN
+173 TVIKKGKN
-183 NYYTTRRGITPSSI
+183 YTTRRGITPSSI
-197 KVTTTEN
+197 NVTAT
-204 TETTETK
+204 TTETK
-211 IDPQESDD
+211 IEPLESDD

-224 IRAVGGDHPMV
+224 IRAVGGDHPME
-235 IKFDAEAGDEYCIW
+235 IEFDAEAGDEYCIW

-260 FTFNVDDSQRFTPW
+260 FTFKVDDSQRFTPW

-279 RQIEFGKSPKDM
+279 RQIESGKSPKEM
-291 ENADAKAPSGV
+291 ENADGNAPSGV

-322 TWNADNSTWGFN
+322 TWNDTEKTWGFN
-334 DNGTENTTYTIDGN
+334 ENGTANTTYNVKN
-348 EKTDEWAKV
+348 ESKMDKWEDVTS
-357 KAESETTEKLVTL
+357 ESETTTL
-370 DGYGKFTAGCGQVP
+370 DGYTKFTPGCGQFP

-389 NAYNPP
+389 KAFDP
-395 ATSAAPSVANIPC
+395 TQTSSAAPSVANIPC

-420 GTLNVYVRQAANSPL
+420 GTLNVYVRQAAGTGSPL
-435 YLVDETGK
+435 FLVDETGK

-457 FTEGADASYTINKL
+457 ITDTDASYTITEL
-471 AACRYGFDVKAG
+471 AACRYGFNVQAG

-491 NATLG
+491 NETLG

-513 ISQTNGYTYEA
+513 ISQNNGYTYEA

-533 KPLTANVWNT
+533 KPLKKDVWNA

-554 VRNAFGENARIAE
+554 VRNAFGEDARIAE
-567 FKKVEESGNKEVALF
+567 FKKVDKDKDVALF

-599 PSKVSDNYTI
+599 PSQVSNTYTI
-609 TGVTI
+609 QGVTI
-614 DAKEALTVTDSNKKF
+614 DAENALTVTDSNKKF

-637 TSMPV
+637 QEMPV
-642 NSHFLGSNNGKLYY
+642 NSHFLDSNDGKLYY
-656 ITAAKDISGLKAFLK
+656 ITTAKNISGLKAFLK

-721 INGQFMGTNPAILPQ
+721 INGQFLGTNPAILPQ